1 MRIRLYTSVPC
12 SIPCCC
18 LLDAAAS
25 FPPLRNRHAHPTGL
39 RADTGSL
46 RRYSTCSKII
56 SLDGKVVLLRYVMG
70 AIQKTSGCR
79 LSPQHGHHPPLA
91 CHPSGGS
98 VARKTVEDGIVATWR
113 HKNCSYQPLL
123 TAQHFFIFTKRNG
136 APQTEAAEGNW
147 KEAVGLFFMQKN
159 GMEPIQQCRCILQ
172 SIQCVICMNVDIQ

>member
-12 SIPCCC
+12 SIPCCY

-70 AIQKTSGCR
+70 AIQETSGCR
-79 LSPQHGHHPPLA
+79 LSPQHGQHPPLA

-113 HKNCSYQPLL
+113 HKKCSYQPLL
-123 TAQHFFIFTKRNG
+123 TAQHLFIFTKRNG
-136 APQTEAAEGNW
+136 APQTEATEGN
-147 KEAVGLFFMQKN
+147 
-159 GMEPIQQCRCILQ
+159 
-172 SIQCVICMNVDIQ
+172 